1 MNDIQ
6 IIARFLNY
14 YSLEV
19 IIIGLIVCLL
29 TGVFKKFIP
38 YNVKSLIGLLPFILG
53 IVIYGFYAFYLMAE
67 HDFSLMLGK
76 GVQAGAVATLF
87 YAFYK
92 QLAVNGKSVK
102 QVVENVLKGILTGT
116 VTTDVSKLISK
127 SFSKTDSDDETERK
141 VEEVLRQNT
150 DMPEDVLKAITK
162 LITTSLS
169 TKK

>member
-19 IIIGLIVCLL
+19 IIIGLIVCLI
-29 TGVFKKFIP
+29 TGLVKKVIP
-38 YNVKSLIGLLPFILG
+38 YNVKSLVGLLPFIFG
-53 IVIYGFYAFYLMAE
+53 IAIYAVYAFCLLKE

-76 GVQAGAVATLF
+76 GVQSGAVATLV

-92 QLAVNGKSVK
+92 QLKTNGKSVK
-102 QVVENVLKGILTGT
+102 QAVENVLKGILTGS

-127 SFSKTDSDDETERK
+127 GFSKTDSDEETEKK
-141 VEEVLRQNT
+141 VVEILRANT
-150 DMPEDVLKAITK
+150 EMPNDVLNAIAK
-162 LITTSLS
+162 LITTTLS
-169 TKK
+169 SKK